1 MKKIKMNKTDTGSPD
16 GLHTIVYGVG
26 KTYPDVP
33 DALADKLIKKKSAKE
48 VKENGEK

>member
-1 MKKIKMNKTDTGSPD
+1 MLIKMKRTDTGSPD

-26 KTYPDVP
+26 RVYDVP
-33 DALADKLIKKKSAKE
+33 DDLGRELIKKKSARE